1 MLLILETVTDNIK
14 VNVLIQFTSV
24 PRDIYTITYKVMFET
39 EKIHFGFHLP
49 FLLCSIEKG
58 NKEPRVLPSCRTGWM
73 TCLYFMTFKS

>member
-49 FLLCSIEKG
+49 FLLCSI
-58 NKEPRVLPSCRTGWM
+58 
-73 TCLYFMTFKS
+73 